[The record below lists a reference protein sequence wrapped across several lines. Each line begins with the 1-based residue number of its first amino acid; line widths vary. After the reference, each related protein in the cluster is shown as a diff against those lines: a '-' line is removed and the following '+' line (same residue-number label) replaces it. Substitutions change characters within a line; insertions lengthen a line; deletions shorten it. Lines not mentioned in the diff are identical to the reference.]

1 MRDRTSQE
9 RVTTIERLLDEVE
22 SLPDAKSRE
31 LATELVAELLEL
43 YGEGLA
49 RMMELASATGE
60 ANGLASELA
69 DDELVSHLLLVHGL
83 HPIPVEVRV
92 QSALD
97 EVRPYLD
104 SHGGDVELLAVDD
117 TVVRLRMEGSC
128 SGCPSSAMTLK
139 LAIEQAIAKSAPEI
153 ESVEAEGANDPVPP
167 APALLQI
174 EMAGGGATESSN
186 GSMNGPSEAGWTSAG
201 AIPAGAEERGALV
214 EISSQPVLIC
224 SVDGAPYAYRPGCP
238 VCDASL
244 EGAALRS
251 GELICPDCEKRFD
264 VRRAGRCL
272 DAPQLHL
279 EPIPLL
285 AGDDG
290 GVKLALGAGVVT

>member
-1 MRDRTSQE
+1 MRDQASQE

-22 SLPDAKSRE
+22 SLPDPKSRE

-43 YGEGLA
+43 YGEGLG
-49 RMMELASATGE
+49 RMMELASAAGE
-60 ANGLASELA
+60 GGLAGELA
-69 DDELVSHLLLVHGL
+69 EDDLVSHLLLVHGL
-83 HPIPVEVRV
+83 HPVPVEARV

-104 SHGGDVELLAVDD
+104 SHGGDVELLEVED

-153 ESVEAEGANDPVPP
+153 ESVEADGANPAPP

-174 EMAGGGATESSN
+174 EMAGGGAKESSN
-186 GSMNGPSEAGWTSAG
+186 GSMNGPADAGWTNAG

-214 EISSQPVLIC
+214 EVSSQSVLIC
-224 SVDGAPYAYRPGCP
+224 SVDGAQYAYRPGCP
-238 VCDASL
+238 ACEASL
-244 EGAALRS
+244 ERAPILN
-251 GELICPDCEKRFD
+251 GELACPNCEKRFD

-290 GVKLALGAGVVT
+290 GVKLALGAGVAA

>member
-1 MRDRTSQE
+1 
-9 RVTTIERLLDEVE
+9 
-22 SLPDAKSRE
+22 
-31 LATELVAELLEL
+31 
-43 YGEGLA
+43 
-49 RMMELASATGE
+49 
-60 ANGLASELA
+60 
-69 DDELVSHLLLVHGL
+69 
-83 HPIPVEVRV
+83 
-92 QSALD
+92 
-97 EVRPYLD
+97 
-104 SHGGDVELLAVDD
+104 
-117 TVVRLRMEGSC
+117 
-128 SGCPSSAMTLK
+128 MTLK

>member
-1 MRDRTSQE
+1 MSDSASEE

-22 SLPDAKSRE
+22 SLPDPEARG
-31 LATELVAELLEL
+31 LATDLVTELLEL
-43 YGEGLA
+43 YGEGLGRIMA
-49 RMMELASATGE
+49 LAGE
-60 ANGLASELA
+60 PGANGLLTELA
-69 DDELVSHLLLVHGL
+69 EDELVSHLLLVHGL
-83 HPIPVEVRV
+83 HPVPVEQRV

-104 SHGGDVELLAVDD
+104 SHGGDVELLEVDGAVA
-117 TVVRLRMEGSC
+117 RLRMEGSC

-153 ESVEAEGANDPVPP
+153 ESVEADGVTPEPP

-174 EMAGGGATESSN
+174 EMAGGSADAGGPNGKDAASGA
-186 GSMNGPSEAGWTSAG
+186 WVSAG
-201 AIPAGAEERGALV
+201 IVPAGASKRA
-214 EISSQPVLIC
+214 ISTDVSGQAVLLC
-224 SVDGAPYAYRPGCP
+224 SVDGAPYAYGPDCP
-238 VCDASL
+238 SCESSL
-244 EGAALRS
+244 DEAPLHN
-251 GELICPDCEKRFD
+251 GELTCPSCAKRFD

-285 AGDDG
+285 AEDG
-290 GVKLALGAGVVT
+290 GGIRLALGAGAAA

>member
-1 MRDRTSQE
+1 MRDQASQE

-22 SLPDAKSRE
+22 SLPDPKSRE

-43 YGEGLA
+43 YGEGLG
-49 RMMELASATGE
+49 RMMELASAAGE
-60 ANGLASELA
+60 GGLAGELA
-69 DDELVSHLLLVHGL
+69 EDDLVSHLLLVHGL
-83 HPIPVEVRV
+83 HPVPVEARV

-104 SHGGDVELLAVDD
+104 SHGGDVELLEVED

-153 ESVEAEGANDPVPP
+153 ESVEADGANPAPP

-174 EMAGGGATESSN
+174 EMAGGGAKESSN
-186 GSMNGPSEAGWTSAG
+186 GSMNGPADAGWTNTG

-214 EISSQPVLIC
+214 EVSSQSVLIC
-224 SVDGAPYAYRPGCP
+224 SVDGAQYAYRPGCP
-238 VCDASL
+238 ACEASL
-244 EGAALRS
+244 EGAPIRN
-251 GELICPDCEKRFD
+251 GELACPNCEKRFD

-290 GVKLALGAGVVT
+290 GVKLALGAGVAA

>member
-1 MRDRTSQE
+1 MGDPASE

-22 SLPDAKSRE
+22 SLPDSQARE
-31 LATELVAELLEL
+31 LATNLVAELLEL

-49 RMMELASATGE
+49 RVMDRAGDPE
-60 ANGLASELA
+60 ANGLARELA
-69 DDELVSHLLLVHGL
+69 EDELVSHLLLVHGL
-83 HPIPVEVRV
+83 HPVPIEERV

-104 SHGGDVELLAVDD
+104 SHGGDVELLEVDGAVA
-117 TVVRLRMEGSC
+117 RLRMEGSC

-153 ESVEAEGANDPVPP
+153 ESVEADGASPAPP
-167 APALLQI
+167 APTLLQI
-174 EMAGGGATESSN
+174 ENAGGGDGREAARAN
-186 GSMNGPSEAGWTSAG
+186 GAEWTSAG
-201 AIPAGAEERGALV
+201 PVPDGAAERGVLI
-214 EISSQPVLIC
+214 EISGHPILVC
-224 SVDGAPYAYRPGCP
+224 SVDDTPYAYRPVCP
-238 VCDASL
+238 AC
-244 EGAALRS
+244 EAALEDAPLRN
-251 GELICPDCEKRFD
+251 GEIACSECGKRFD

-285 AGDDG
+285 ADEDG
-290 GVKLALGAGVVT
+290 GIRLALGAGAAV

>member
-1 MRDRTSQE
+1 MADPSSQE

-22 SLPDAKSRE
+22 SLSDPKARGI
-31 LATELVAELLEL
+31 ATDLVAELLEL

-49 RMMELASATGE
+49 RIMSLAATPA
-60 ANGLASELA
+60 ANGLARELCE
-69 DDELVSHLLLVHGL
+69 DELVSHLLLVHGL
-83 HPIPVEVRV
+83 HPVHVEERV

-104 SHGGDVELLAVDD
+104 SHGGDVELLEVDG
-117 TVVRLRMEGSC
+117 TVARLRMEGSC

-153 ESVEAEGANDPVPP
+153 ESVEAEGATSP
-167 APALLQI
+167 APPALLQI
-174 EMAGGGATESSN
+174 ENAGGGGDGN
-186 GSMNGPSEAGWTSAG
+186 GTSPGAGRGGDAAWVSAG
-201 AIPAGAEERGALV
+201 TAPEGAAERAAAV
-214 EISSQPVLIC
+214 EVLGQAVLLC
-224 SVDGAPYAYRPGCP
+224 SVDGAPYAYRPDCP
-238 VCDASL
+238 SCGGSL
-244 EGAALRS
+244 DGAALHN
-251 GELICPDCEKRFD
+251 GELSCPSCAKRFD

-285 AGDDG
+285 SAEDG
-290 GVKLALGAGVVT
+290 EIRLALVAGVAA

>member
-83 HPIPVEVRV
+83 HPIPVEARV

-153 ESVEAEGANDPVPP
+153 ESVEAEGTNDPVPP

-174 EMAGGGATESSN
+174 EIAGGGATESSN